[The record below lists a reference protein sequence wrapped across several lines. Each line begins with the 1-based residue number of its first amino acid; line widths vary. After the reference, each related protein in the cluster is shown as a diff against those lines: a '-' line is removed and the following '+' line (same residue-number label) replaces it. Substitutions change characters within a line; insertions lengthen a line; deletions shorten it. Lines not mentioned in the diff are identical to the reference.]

1 MRAKQALYFI
11 MLLCCG
17 FLLFAFY
24 LQHYQFM
31 LPCPLCVIQ
40 RYAYVGIVLFC
51 LAGRLTPFV
60 RTASFFAL
68 LASVGGGAAALL
80 QLQAIKNPAIQCGRD
95 PLEAA
100 VNSLLP
106 ARWLPSLFKAEGYCG
121 EALDRIVGLTPPEW
135 SLAWCALFSC
145 IFLIIFLRHRS

>member
-1 MRAKQALYFI
+1 MRARKVLHFI

-40 RYAYVGIVLFC
+40 RYAYVGIMFFC
-51 LAGRLTPFV
+51 LVGRLTPFI
-60 RTASFFAL
+60 RMASFLAL
-68 LASVGGGAAALL
+68 LAAIGGGAAAML
-80 QLQAIKNPAIQCGRD
+80 QLQAIKNPAVQCGRD

-106 ARWLPSLFKAEGYCG
+106 AKWLPSLFKAEGYCG
-121 EALDRIVGLTPPEW
+121 EALDRIIGLTPPEW
-135 SLAWCALFSC
+135 SLVWCALFAC
-145 IFLIIFLRHRS
+145 FFLIIVLRYRG